1 MKLSDEAKKQKLL
14 FHVSRWHITVEKLPY
29 AQVQKKA
36 IKRYNT
42 HLFNTGQFDKP
53 KANTTR
59 DREFLDRIS
68 VNYIRHNLTNY
79 DKMLDRVCKK
89 MVSIDVYVLLN
100 QKIYQT
106 IGETYLNLKDECDR
120 QMESKK

>member
-1 MKLSDEAKKQKLL
+1 MKLLDAVKIQRIL
-14 FHVSRWHITVEKLPY
+14 FNISKWHVVVEKVPY

-42 HLFNTGQFDKP
+42 HLFTTGQSDKP
-53 KANTTR
+53 KANASR

-89 MVSIDVYVLLN
+89 MVSEDAYVLLN
-100 QKIYQT
+100 KKIYEK
-106 IGETYLNLKDECDR
+106 IGETYLNLKEECDR
-120 QMESKK
+120 QLEGKK

>member
-1 MKLSDEAKKQKLL
+1 
-14 FHVSRWHITVEKLPY
+14 
-29 AQVQKKA
+29 
-36 IKRYNT
+36 
-42 HLFNTGQFDKP
+42 
-53 KANTTR
+53 
-59 DREFLDRIS
+59 
-68 VNYIRHNLTNY
+68 
-79 DKMLDRVCKK
+79 MLDRVCKK